1 MRLAP
6 TRSWWLGL
14 SLAALACANEP
25 PTTNV
30 DGEHA
35 KTQVVITVD
44 RTDPVSADAEG
55 SASAVARFVSVPAFS
70 DATRALS
77 AAGATLYLPAVDTC
91 RESDAQDE
99 IEPAAAPS
107 QGAVEFVEAGDVS
120 IAAAG
125 MLTPLVPHAFPTVG
139 GIASGVLYTTR
150 DRASSA
156 LPSAVP
162 YVVSATGSE
171 SVPMLRAVGDAPRA
185 PSGVQL
191 GGAALKDVTEVHTG
205 RPMDLA
211 WAPGDG
217 NDVVYAELL
226 AYDGS
231 PSIVCT
237 FHDDA
242 GTGTVPAEAF
252 AGVGTGRISVHR
264 VRSRRFDSGAAPSG
278 EMRFDFQ
285 VDAPVE
291 FTK

>member
-1 MRLAP
+1 MRFPA

-14 SLAALACANEP
+14 SLGALACANEP
-25 PTTNV
+25 PTSTV

-44 RTDPVSADAEG
+44 RTDPASVDGEG
-55 SASAVARFVSVPAFS
+55 SASASAIARFVSVPAFS

-77 AAGATLYLPAVDTC
+77 AAGASLYLPAIDTC
-91 RESDAQDE
+91 QQSDVQDDLE
-99 IEPAAAPS
+99 APTS

-125 MLTPLVPHAFPTVG
+125 NVTPLVPHAFPTVG

-156 LPSAVP
+156 LPSSVP

-171 SVPMLRAVGDAPRA
+171 SVPTLRAVGDAPRT

-191 GGAALKDVTEVHTG
+191 GGAPLKDVTEVHTG
-205 RPMDLA
+205 RAIDLA
-211 WAPGDG
+211 WTPGEG
-217 NDVVYAELL
+217 GDVVYAELL

-237 FHDDA
+237 FRDDA
-242 GTGTVPAEAF
+242 GIGTVPAEAF
-252 AGVGTGRISVHR
+252 AGAGTGRISVHR
-264 VRSRRFDSGAAPSG
+264 VRSRHFDAGSAPSG

-285 VDAPVE
+285 VGAAVE
-291 FTK
+291 FAK